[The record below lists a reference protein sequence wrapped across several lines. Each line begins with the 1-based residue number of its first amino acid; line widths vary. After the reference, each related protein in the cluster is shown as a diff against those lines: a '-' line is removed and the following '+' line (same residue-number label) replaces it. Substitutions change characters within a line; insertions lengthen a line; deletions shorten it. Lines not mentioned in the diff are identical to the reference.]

1 MSTLRR
7 GLKPSLPDDVALLDR
22 PRIVRQVNL
31 LLDAGKDGAAYDLR
45 KHSRSFCEWCVSEG
59 YIAFNPMAGL
69 RLPRLSKS
77 EKLAQEGSALRALTD
92 DEIRALWTATAVPT
106 SFHNLV
112 RLCLATGL
120 RKGEAARLRWS
131 DIDFKA
137 GKIAVPG
144 AHTKTGTPHMVAL
157 SSLSR
162 LILSQVP
169 RRMGSLLFPSD
180 RVAGGATSLSGWTQ
194 LVKRVSKASGIPD
207 LKTHM
212 LRKTFRTKLSEG
224 GAREDVSELAIGHA
238 RKGLVKT
245 YDFSVLWQERIEA
258 TETATALI
266 AAAAGVDLST
276 VVPLR
281 APARA

>member
-31 LLDAGKDGAAYDLR
+31 LLDAGKDGAALR
-45 KHSRSFCEWCVSEG
+45 SAETFQIVLRMVCQRGLHSFQSDGRAQAPEALKVRETGAERAPLSE
-59 YIAFNPMAGL
+59 P
-69 RLPRLSKS
+69 
-77 EKLAQEGSALRALTD
+77 LTD

-169 RRMGSLLFPSD
+169 RRVGVAPLPIRPCRGRRADVLVGLDTIGQAGLQGFRHPRPQDAHAEKDVSYEAVGGRS
-180 RVAGGATSLSGWTQ
+180 AGGC
-194 LVKRVSKASGIPD
+194 
-207 LKTHM
+207 
-212 LRKTFRTKLSEG
+212 E
-224 GAREDVSELAIGHA
+224 
-238 RKGLVKT
+238 
-245 YDFSVLWQERIEA
+245 
-258 TETATALI
+258 
-266 AAAAGVDLST
+266 
-276 VVPLR
+276 
-281 APARA
+281 